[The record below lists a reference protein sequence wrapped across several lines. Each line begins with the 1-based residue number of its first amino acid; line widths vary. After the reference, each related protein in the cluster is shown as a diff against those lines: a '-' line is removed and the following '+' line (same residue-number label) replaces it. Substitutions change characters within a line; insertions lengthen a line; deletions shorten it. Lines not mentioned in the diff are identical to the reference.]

1 VWGSRKVAWIACHPD
16 PAGGYEYHGSR
27 TLENIVLFPKR
38 IGTLLEEVG
47 LKMMFGA
54 DGLGHHVVKEI
65 HQKTR
70 PVMTVFH
77 LLLDAVHLE
86 YVQKYKMCHGGSRLA
101 SYKIY
106 NFGVETCWVTMEWHH
121 VSM

>member
-1 VWGSRKVAWIACHPD
+1 VN
-16 PAGGYEYHGSR
+16 HGSR

-47 LKMMFGA
+47 LMFDA
-54 DGLGHHVVKEI
+54 DGLEHHVVKEI

-86 YVQKYKMCHGGSRLA
+86 GVQKYKMRHGGNRLA
-101 SYKIY
+101 S
-106 NFGVETCWVTMEWHH
+106 
-121 VSM
+121 